1 LKTQYWVHSESEISH
16 TFVGVDYDLDTA
28 ETAHGAWYELARIA
42 EKGALTDEEIGQLV
56 RELLRVGPQ
65 GVNAFYR

>member
-1 LKTQYWVHSESEISH
+1 MNWIHKPKTGEIGH
-16 TFVGVDYDLDTA
+16 TKYGVDFDLSRA
-28 ETAHGAWYELARIA
+28 STAHGAWFEIARIA